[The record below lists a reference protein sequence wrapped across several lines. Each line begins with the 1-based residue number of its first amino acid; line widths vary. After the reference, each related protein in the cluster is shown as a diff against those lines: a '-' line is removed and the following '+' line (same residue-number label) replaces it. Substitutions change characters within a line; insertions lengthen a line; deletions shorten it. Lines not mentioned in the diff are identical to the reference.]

1 MKKWEKIRES
11 TFLRTTLAK
20 NISRSTIFT
29 TIRKENYD
37 FFKNKINEA
46 RYISL
51 ITWKSALNNLTCC
64 YIFCFNCMYIFWVH
78 NIAMLAMLSC
88 CRVPFCK
95 RKERSIA
102 KNRVSFGERKGK
114 ANQER
119 GVRFSSPRRRKTRYA
134 FSAASGLS
142 YPLISFDERTLDPRR
157 ERHRKN
163 IKLEESWPRTARPRE
178 MTTRERRATSSLGR
192 RSKKLRAMNKNLL
205 KYR

>member
-1 MKKWEKIRES
+1 MRENS
-11 TFLRTTLAK
+11 RIHFLRTTLAK
-20 NISRSTIFT
+20 NISRGTIFT
-29 TIRKENYD
+29 TIRKENYG
-37 FFKNKINEA
+37 FFRNKINEA

-51 ITWKSALNNLTCC
+51 ITWKSALKNICC
-64 YIFCFNCMYIFWVH
+64 YIFCFNCMYIFWAH
-78 NIAMLAMLSC
+78 NIAMLSC

-142 YPLISFDERTLDPRR
+142 YPLDILWR
-157 ERHRKN
+157 EDTRSSTRKTQE
-163 IKLEESWPRTARPRE
+163 KYKTWGVVSLQSWPRTARPRE